1 MLLYLP
7 GVNQFSDLT
16 EDEFRSQFLGYKH
29 IPAPRSDTTTTIKRS
44 KALPDAV
51 DASLWS
57 GYRGGVFDRCDFNAN
72 IGLNHAVQLVGYG
85 TDPAEGDYWIVRN
98 SWGASWG
105 EEGYIRYDHGVGV
118 RLVRL

>member
-1 MLLYLP
+1 MYLYLP

-51 DASLWS
+51 DWRDKGVVTPVKNQGQCGSCWAFATTELIESYAALASGSLPVLS
-57 GYRGGVFDRCDFNAN
+57 SQQT
-72 IGLNHAVQLVGYG
+72 ISPL
-85 TDPAEGDYWIVRN
+85 
-98 SWGASWG
+98 
-105 EEGYIRYDHGVGV
+105 
-118 RLVRL
+118 